1 MSDVAKA
8 EAFAAAGAVDYQ
20 DKGVVSRTVIKNEAG
35 SVTFFA
41 FDAGEELSEHSAPY
55 DALVHVL
62 DGEVDIIIDGV
73 SSLLSEGDMIIM
85 PADVPHAVK
94 AVARF
99 KMCLTMVR
107 G

>member
-8 EAFAAAGAVDYQ
+8 EAFAAATAVNYHTN
-20 DKGVVSRTVIKNEAG
+20 GVVSRTVIKNAAA

-62 DGEVDIIIDGV
+62 DGEAEIIIDGE
-73 SSLLSEGDMIIM
+73 SSLLGAGDMIIM

-94 AVARF
+94 APSRF
-99 KMCLTMVR
+99 KMCLTMIR
-107 G
+107 E